1 MKKKTLYTLNVGD
14 QEYEDMEGEED
25 KDNTATTGL
34 LYSEADRCPICLNC
48 LLEKEIGFPE
58 SCNHVFCMTCILKW
72 AETLASCPIDRKPFQ
87 AVFKVSALE
96 GCVKVQVKRQL
107 RETKDKIN
115 ETSFKK
121 LLSYHENSK
130 SSMRKYIIRDDLLSA
145 KLQDLKIHR
154 KTKHSEMGG
163 KKNAT
168 IKIKKPRRSNQC
180 TSQYFR
186 NFFSNMFSS
195 SSNTG
200 ESSFTCRAYCTE
212 FIEVNEVSAL
222 IRQKRQELE
231 LSWFPDTLPGIG
243 RIGFIPW
250 NIETE
255 VLPPIPSVLPRTIF
269 PTSTIS
275 LENFGTSCKGY
286 ALAHTQEGEEKKQT
300 SGTSNTR
307 GSRRKPAATTP
318 TRRSTRNTRAETVT
332 QSQRSPVSN
341 NSGCDAPENNNPSV
355 SVSSSAES
363 EKQTRQAPKRK
374 SVRRG
379 RKPPLLK
386 KKLRSSAPPP
396 EKSSSSDSV
405 DEETAES
412 DTPPVL
418 EKEHQS
424 DEESSNTFTVQT
436 DVKNKS
442 ANGLKSCS
450 EQIEESEEH
459 IENHDT
465 EEKVESL
472 YSESC
477 IQNPPVLVE
486 EEEEVQKVE
495 NTGIEDIQKVE
506 NTVIEDIQKVENTG
520 IEEIQKVENTGIED
534 IQKVETTGIE
544 EIKKVDNTGI
554 EEIQK
559 TENTGIEEIQ
569 KTENT
574 GIEEIQKVEN
584 TGIEE
589 IQKVENTDNEEIQKV
604 ENTDNEEIQK
614 VENTDNEE
622 IQKVENT
629 DNEEIQKVENT
640 DNEAY
645 VFCLESEISENISE
659 KDDDLLENQDQVSGP
674 SESEVK
680 DICTDHSPNDSLTC
694 SASEMEVQQ
703 PIPNLDELSENA
715 EVVVDEEKVVEV
727 NEEKVKDV
735 NDEEVRE
742 STIVETIDHEDSTV
756 KADQLVDSPKLEFS
770 EGGIIQRVDKTSIE
784 SSEIQLPGHVETEDA
799 EIITTCDTSGNE
811 NFKSIQD
818 SENNLLKINL
828 NTKLDTSL
836 EEKIDSLVEH
846 PRSTELPNTHIE
858 QIQKHFSEDNNEMI
872 PMECDSFCSDQ
883 NESGIE
889 LSVNADAKQLNRNS
903 AEHGSQNNMPSSD
916 SVSEKVETL
925 SQPFES
931 PTDMIDKAKKPR
943 TRRSRFH
950 SPSTTWSPN
959 KDTAREKKRSQ
970 SPSPKRET
978 GKESRKSQSPSPKKE
993 SARGRRKSR
1002 SQSPKKDIAKERSQ
1016 SQSRS
1021 PKKDSTRDGK
1031 RSESL
1036 SPKRDTSRENR
1047 RSQSRVKDYSPREKS
1062 RSQSRERESDRDGPR
1077 RERERRNRRWSRS
1090 RSRSRS
1096 PSRSRTKSKSSSFGR
1111 NDRDNYSPRWKE
1123 RWANDGWR
1131 CPRGND
1137 RYRKSDPEKQNENT
1151 RKEKNDISP
1160 DTDDPNSA
1168 DKHRIDCPSWV
1179 TEKINSGPDPRTRNP
1194 EKVKDS
1200 HWEENR
1206 NENSGNS
1213 WNKNFG
1219 SGWMSNRGRGNRGR
1233 GTYRGSF
1240 AYIDQSENRW
1250 QNQKPL
1256 SGNSNGSGNE
1266 SFKFVEQQPY
1276 KRKGEQEFSFDTP
1289 ADRSGWTSASSW
1301 AVRKTLPADV
1311 QNYYSRRGR
1320 NSSGSQSGWM
1330 RQEEETTEQDSNLK
1344 DQTNQQGDCSQLP
1357 INMMQPQMN
1366 VMPQQMNAQHQ
1377 PMNLFPYPV
1386 PGVHAPLMNIQRNP
1400 FNIHPQ
1406 LPLHL
1411 HTGVPLIQVA
1421 APTSVSQGLPPPP
1434 PPPPPSQQVHYIAS
1448 QPDGKQLQGI
1458 PGASHVSNSMS
1469 TPVLPAPTAAPGNME
1484 TVQGPSSGNTS
1495 SSSHSK
1501 ASNAAVKL
1509 AESKVSVT
1517 VEASA
1522 DSSKTDKK
1530 LQIQEKAAQEVKLAI
1545 KPFYQ
1550 NKDITKEEYKEIVR
1564 KAVDK
1569 VCHSKSGE
1577 VNSTK
1582 VANLVKA
1589 YVDKYKYSRKGSQKK
1604 TLEEPVSTEKHIG

>member
-1 MKKKTLYTLNVGD
+1 MKKKTVYTLNVGD

-48 LLEKEIGFPE
+48 LLGKEVGFPE

-72 AETLASCPIDRKPFQ
+72 AE
-87 AVFKVSALE
+87 VH
-96 GCVKVQVKRQL
+96 VKRQL
-107 RETKDKIN
+107 REAKDKIN
-115 ETSFKK
+115 ESSFKK
-121 LLSYHENSK
+121 QLSCHENSK
-130 SSMRKYIIRDDLLSA
+130 SCMRKNIGEDLLSA
-145 KLQDLKIHR
+145 KLYDLKIHR
-154 KTKHSEMGG
+154 KTKYSEMGG

-168 IKIKKPRRSNQC
+168 MKIKKLRRSDQC
-180 TSQYFR
+180 TSQSFR
-186 NFFSNMFSS
+186 NSSFNMFSS
-195 SSNTG
+195 TSHTG
-200 ESSFTCRAYCTE
+200 DTSFTCRAYCTE
-212 FIEVNEVSAL
+212 FIEVNEISAL

-255 VLPPIPSVLPRTIF
+255 VLPLIPSVLPRTIF

-275 LENFGTSCKGY
+275 LQNFGTSCKGY

-307 GSRRKPAATTP
+307 GSRRKSAAATP

-332 QSQRSPVSN
+332 HSQRSPASN
-341 NSGCDAPENNNPSV
+341 NSGCDAPDNNNPSL

-386 KKLRSSAPPP
+386 KKLRNSVPPS
-396 EKSSSSDSV
+396 EKASSSDSV

-418 EKEHQS
+418 EKEHLS
-424 DEESSNTFTVQT
+424 DEESRNTCTVQT
-436 DVKNKS
+436 NVENKS

-459 IENHDT
+459 TENHDT
-465 EEKVESL
+465 EEKVESS

-477 IQNPPVLVE
+477 IQDPPVLVGE
-486 EEEEVQKVE
+486 EEDVQKVENTGIEEAQKVENAGIEEVQKVE
-495 NTGIEDIQKVE
+495 NTGIEV
-506 NTVIEDIQKVENTG
+506 QKVENTG
-520 IEEIQKVENTGIED
+520 IEEV
-534 IQKVETTGIE
+534 
-544 EIKKVDNTGI
+544 
-554 EEIQK
+554 
-559 TENTGIEEIQ
+559 
-569 KTENT
+569 
-574 GIEEIQKVEN
+574 QKVEN

-589 IQKVENTDNEEIQKV
+589 VQKIENTDNES
-604 ENTDNEEIQK
+604 N
-614 VENTDNEE
+614 
-622 IQKVENT
+622 
-629 DNEEIQKVENT
+629 
-640 DNEAY
+640 
-645 VFCLESEISENISE
+645 VFCLESDISKTISEE
-659 KDDDLLENQDQVSGP
+659 GGDALENEDQISLP

-680 DICTDHSPNDSLTC
+680 ADICTDYPPNDSLTC
-694 SASEMEVQQ
+694 SASEIEVHQ
-703 PIPNLDELSENA
+703 PVPSLDELSENA
-715 EVVVDEEKVVEV
+715 EIVMV
-727 NEEKVKDV
+727 NEEKVTDV
-735 NDEEVRE
+735 NDQEVIE
-742 STIVETIDHEDSTV
+742 SPTVEIIDHNDLTV
-756 KADQLVDSPKLEFS
+756 EAEQLVDSPKLESS
-770 EGGIIQRVDKTSIE
+770 EGGIIQTVDKTSIE
-784 SSEIQLPGHVETEDA
+784 ISEIQLPGHVETGDTEVM
-799 EIITTCDTSGNE
+799 CDTSGNE
-811 NFKSIQD
+811 NFNSIQD
-818 SENNLLKINL
+818 SESNLIKNNL

-836 EEKIDSLVEH
+836 EEKAESLVEQ

-872 PMECDSFCSDQ
+872 PMECDSYCSDQ

-889 LSVNADAKQLNRNS
+889 LSVNTDAKQLNKNS
-903 AEHGSQNNMPSSD
+903 AEHSSQNNMPFSD
-916 SVSEKVETL
+916 PVSEKVETV
-925 SQPFES
+925 SQPFEN
-931 PTDMIDKAKKPR
+931 PVDMIDKAKKPR

-993 SARGRRKSR
+993 PSRGRRKSR
-1002 SQSPKKDIAKERSQ
+1002 SQSPKQDIARERRQ

-1021 PKKDSTRDGK
+1021 PKRDGTREGK

-1047 RSQSRVKDYSPREKS
+1047 RSQSRVKDSSPTEKS
-1062 RSQSRERESDRDGPR
+1062 RSRSRERESDRDGPR
-1077 RERERRNRRWSRS
+1077 RERERERERRTRRWSRS

-1111 NDRDNYSPRWKE
+1111 NDRDSYSPRWKE
-1123 RWANDGWR
+1123 RWASDGWR

-1137 RYRKSDPEKQNENT
+1137 RYRKNDIEKQNENT

-1160 DTDDPNSA
+1160 DADDPNSA
-1168 DKHRIDCPSWV
+1168 DKHRNDCSSWV
-1179 TEKINSGPDPRTRNP
+1179 TETINSGPDPRTRHP
-1194 EKVKDS
+1194 EKLKDS
-1200 HWEENR
+1200 PWEENR
-1206 NENSGNS
+1206 NENSGNA

-1233 GTYRGSF
+1233 GTYRGNFVYS
-1240 AYIDQSENRW
+1240 DQNENRW
-1250 QNQKPL
+1250 QNRKPL

-1266 SFKFVEQQPY
+1266 SFKFVEQQHY
-1276 KRKGEQEFSFDTP
+1276 KRKSEQEFSFDTP

-1330 RQEEETTEQDSNLK
+1330 RQEEETPEQDSNLK
-1344 DQTNQQGDCSQLP
+1344 DQTNQQGDVSQLP

-1366 VMPQQMNAQHQ
+1366 VMQQQMNAQHQ
-1377 PMNLFPYPV
+1377 PMNIFPYPM
-1386 PGVHAPLMNIQRNP
+1386 GVHAPLMNIQRNP
-1400 FNIHPQ
+1400 FTIHPQ

-1411 HTGVPLIQVA
+1411 HTGVPLMQVA

-1434 PPPPPSQQVHYIAS
+1434 PPPPPSQQVNYIAS

-1458 PGASHVSNSMS
+1458 PGASHVTNNMS
-1469 TPVLPAPTAAPGNME
+1469 TPVLPAPTAAPANTE
-1484 TVQGPSSGNTS
+1484 TVQGPSSGNAS

-1604 TLEEPVSTEKHIG
+1604 TLEEPVSTEKNIG

>member
-1 MKKKTLYTLNVGD
+1 MLIFLCHSTKD
-14 QEYEDMEGEED
+14 FICDEFSIEEVV
-25 KDNTATTGL
+25 L
-34 LYSEADRCPICLNC
+34 C
-48 LLEKEIGFPE
+48 KE
-58 SCNHVFCMTCILKW
+58 
-72 AETLASCPIDRKPFQ
+72 
-87 AVFKVSALE
+87 
-96 GCVKVQVKRQL
+96 QVKL
-107 RETKDKIN
+107 RHRLHVPLTEN
-115 ETSFKK
+115 LFKQC
-121 LLSYHENSK
+121 LK
-130 SSMRKYIIRDDLLSA
+130 SVHWKVVLRKNIGEDLLSA
-145 KLQDLKIHR
+145 KLYDLKMHR
-154 KTKHSEMGG
+154 KTKYSEMGG

-168 IKIKKPRRSNQC
+168 MKIKKLRRSNQC
-180 TSQYFR
+180 TSQSFR
-186 NFFSNMFSS
+186 NSFFNMFSS
-195 SSNTG
+195 TSHTG
-200 ESSFTCRAYCTE
+200 DSSFTCRAYCTE
-212 FIEVNEVSAL
+212 FIEVNEISAL

-231 LSWFPDTLPGIG
+231 LSWFPETLPGIG

-255 VLPPIPSVLPRTIF
+255 VLPLIPSVLPRTIF

-275 LENFGTSCKGY
+275 LQNFGTSCKGY

-307 GSRRKPAATTP
+307 GSRRKSAAATP

-332 QSQRSPVSN
+332 HSQRSPPSN
-341 NSGCDAPENNNPSV
+341 NSGCDAPDNNNPSL

-386 KKLRSSAPPP
+386 KKLRSSVPPS
-396 EKSSSSDSV
+396 EKASSSDSV

-418 EKEHQS
+418 EKEHLS
-424 DEESSNTFTVQT
+424 DEESRNTCTVQT
-436 DVKNKS
+436 NVENKS
-442 ANGLKSCS
+442 ANGLKSGS

-459 IENHDT
+459 TENHDT
-465 EEKVESL
+465 EEKVESS

-477 IQNPPVLVE
+477 IQDPPVLVGE
-486 EEEEVQKVE
+486 E
-495 NTGIEDIQKVE
+495 
-506 NTVIEDIQKVENTG
+506 EDIQKVENTG
-520 IEEIQKVENTGIED
+520 IEEVQKVENA
-534 IQKVETTGIE
+534 GIE
-544 EIKKVDNTGI
+544 EV
-554 EEIQK
+554 
-559 TENTGIEEIQ
+559 
-569 KTENT
+569 
-574 GIEEIQKVEN
+574 QKVEN

-589 IQKVENTDNEEIQKV
+589 VQKVENTGIEVQKI
-604 ENTDNEEIQK
+604 ENTDNES
-614 VENTDNEE
+614 N
-622 IQKVENT
+622 
-629 DNEEIQKVENT
+629 
-640 DNEAY
+640 
-645 VFCLESEISENISE
+645 VFCLESDISKTISEE
-659 KDDDLLENQDQVSGP
+659 GGDALENEDQISLP

-680 DICTDHSPNDSLTC
+680 ADICTDYPLNDSLTC
-694 SASEMEVQQ
+694 SASEIEVNQ
-703 PIPNLDELSENA
+703 PVPSLDDLSENA
-715 EVVVDEEKVVEV
+715 EIVMVNEEKVVEV
-727 NEEKVKDV
+727 NEEKVTDV
-735 NDEEVRE
+735 NDQEVIE
-742 STIVETIDHEDSTV
+742 SPIVEIIDHNDSTV
-756 KADQLVDSPKLEFS
+756 EAEQLVDSPRLESS
-770 EGGIIQRVDKTSIE
+770 EGGIIQTVDKTSIE
-784 SSEIQLPGHVETEDA
+784 ISEIQLPGHVETGDTEVM
-799 EIITTCDTSGNE
+799 CDTSGNE
-811 NFKSIQD
+811 NFSSIQD
-818 SENNLLKINL
+818 SESNLLKNNL

-836 EEKIDSLVEH
+836 EEKAESLVEQ

-872 PMECDSFCSDQ
+872 PMECDSYCSDQ

-889 LSVNADAKQLNRNS
+889 LSVNTDAKQLNKNS
-903 AEHGSQNNMPSSD
+903 AEHSSQNNTPFSD
-916 SVSEKVETL
+916 PVSEKVETV
-925 SQPFES
+925 SQPFEN
-931 PTDMIDKAKKPR
+931 PIDMIDKAKKPR

-978 GKESRKSQSPSPKKE
+978 EKESRKSRSPSPKKE
-993 SARGRRKSR
+993 SRGRRKSR
-1002 SQSPKKDIAKERSQ
+1002 SQSPKQDIARERRQ

-1021 PKKDSTRDGK
+1021 PKRDSTREGK

-1047 RSQSRVKDYSPREKS
+1047 RSQSRVKDSSPTEKS
-1062 RSQSRERESDRDGPR
+1062 RSRSRERESDRDGPR
-1077 RERERRNRRWSRS
+1077 RERERDRERRTRRWSRS

-1111 NDRDNYSPRWKE
+1111 NDRDSYSPRWKE

-1137 RYRKSDPEKQNENT
+1137 RYRKNDPEKQNENI

-1160 DTDDPNSA
+1160 DADDPNSA
-1168 DKHRIDCPSWV
+1168 DKHRNDCSSWV
-1179 TEKINSGPDPRTRNP
+1179 TETINSGPDPRTRHP
-1194 EKVKDS
+1194 EKLKDS
-1200 HWEENR
+1200 PWEENR
-1206 NENSGNS
+1206 NENSGNA

-1233 GTYRGSF
+1233 GTYRGNFVYS
-1240 AYIDQSENRW
+1240 DQNENRW
-1250 QNQKPL
+1250 QNRKPL

-1266 SFKFVEQQPY
+1266 SFKFVEQQHY
-1276 KRKGEQEFSFDTP
+1276 KRKSEQEFSFDTP

-1330 RQEEETTEQDSNLK
+1330 RQEEETPEQDSNLK
-1344 DQTNQQGDCSQLP
+1344 DQTNQQGDGSQLP

-1366 VMPQQMNAQHQ
+1366 VMQQQMNAQHQ
-1377 PMNLFPYPV
+1377 PMNIFPYPM
-1386 PGVHAPLMNIQRNP
+1386 GVHAPLMNIQRNP

-1411 HTGVPLIQVA
+1411 HTGVPLMQVA

-1434 PPPPPSQQVHYIAS
+1434 PPPPPSQQVNYIAS

-1458 PGASHVSNSMS
+1458 PGASHVTNNMS
-1469 TPVLPAPTAAPGNME
+1469 TPVLPAPTAVPANME
-1484 TVQGPSSGNTS
+1484 TVQGPSSGNAS

-1604 TLEEPVSTEKHIG
+1604 TLEEPVSTEKNIG

>member
-1 MKKKTLYTLNVGD
+1 MKKKTVYTLSVGD
-14 QEYEDMEGEED
+14 QEYEDMEGEEN
-25 KDNTATTGL
+25 KDDTTTTGL

-48 LLEKEIGFPE
+48 LLEKEVGFPE

-72 AETLASCPIDRKPFQ
+72 AERLASCPIDRKPFQ
-87 AVFKVSALE
+87 AVFKFSALE
-96 GCVKVQVKRQL
+96 GCVKVQIKRQL
-107 RETKDKIN
+107 RETKDKKN
-115 ETSFKK
+115 ENSFKK
-121 LLSYHENSK
+121 QLSYHENSK
-130 SSMRKYIIRDDLLSA
+130 SCMRRKVIREELLSA
-145 KLQDLKIHR
+145 KLYDLKMHR
-154 KTKHSEMGG
+154 NSKYSEMGG

-168 IKIKKPRRSNQC
+168 IKIKPQRSNQC
-180 TSQYFR
+180 TSQCFR
-186 NFFSNMFSS
+186 NLFSNMFSS
-195 SSNTG
+195 SHTG

-243 RIGFIPW
+243 RNGFIPW

-255 VLPPIPSVLPRTIF
+255 VLPLISSVLPRTIF

-275 LENFGTSCKGY
+275 LENFGASCKGY
-286 ALAHTQEGEEKKQT
+286 ALAHAQEGDEKKQT

-318 TRRSTRNTRAETVT
+318 TRRSTRNTRAETVS

-341 NSGCDAPENNNPSV
+341 NSGCDAPDNSNPSV

-386 KKLRSSAPPP
+386 KKLRSSVPPP

-412 DTPPVL
+412 DTPAML

-424 DEESSNTFTVQT
+424 DAESSNTCTMPTNVE
-436 DVKNKS
+436 NES
-442 ANGLKSCS
+442 ANGLRSCS

-459 IENHDT
+459 TENHDT
-465 EEKVESL
+465 EERVDSS
-472 YSESC
+472 YSEPC
-477 IQNPPVLVE
+477 TQGPPVLVG

-495 NTGIEDIQKVE
+495 DTGIEANIL
-506 NTVIEDIQKVENTG
+506 
-520 IEEIQKVENTGIED
+520 
-534 IQKVETTGIE
+534 
-544 EIKKVDNTGI
+544 
-554 EEIQK
+554 
-559 TENTGIEEIQ
+559 
-569 KTENT
+569 
-574 GIEEIQKVEN
+574 
-584 TGIEE
+584 
-589 IQKVENTDNEEIQKV
+589 
-604 ENTDNEEIQK
+604 
-614 VENTDNEE
+614 
-622 IQKVENT
+622 
-629 DNEEIQKVENT
+629 
-640 DNEAY
+640 
-645 VFCLESEISENISE
+645 CLETSESSKNISE
-659 KDDDLLENQDQVSGP
+659 KGGDPLENQDQISGP
-674 SESEVK
+674 SESEIK
-680 DICTDHSPNDSLTC
+680 ADLCTDRPPGDFITC
-694 SASEMEVQQ
+694 SASEIEVHQ
-703 PIPNLDELSENA
+703 PIPSLSESP
-715 EVVVDEEKVVEV
+715 EDVELVV
-727 NEEKVKDV
+727 NEEKVIVV
-735 NDEEVRE
+735 NEEKVIE
-742 STIVETIDHEDSTV
+742 SAIVEIIDHENSTV
-756 KADQLVDSPKLEFS
+756 KTEELVDSPKLESS
-770 EGGIIQRVDKTSIE
+770 EGGIIETVDRTSVE
-784 SSEIQLPGHVETEDA
+784 SSEVQLPGHVETEGA
-799 EIITTCDTSGNE
+799 EIIAMCGTSGNE
-811 NFKSIQD
+811 NFNNIQD
-818 SENNLLKINL
+818 SENNLLKTNL
-828 NTKLDTSL
+828 NTKLGKCL
-836 EEKIDSLVEH
+836 EEKTESVVEH
-846 PRSTELPNTHIE
+846 PRPTELPNTHIE
-858 QIQKHFSEDNNEMI
+858 QIQKHFNEDNNE
-872 PMECDSFCSDQ
+872 MECDSFCSGQ

-889 LSVNADAKQLNRNS
+889 LSVNADAKQLKNS
-903 AEHGSQNNMPSSD
+903 VEHSSQNNMPSSGPA
-916 SVSEKVETL
+916 SEKVETV

-931 PTDMIDKAKKPR
+931 PIDVIDKAKKPR

-959 KDTAREKKRSQ
+959 KDTTREKKRSQ

-978 GKESRKSQSPSPKKE
+978 EKERKSRSPSPKKE

-1002 SQSPKKDIAKERSQ
+1002 SQSPKKDIARERRR

-1021 PKKDSTRDGK
+1021 PKKDSTTREGK
-1031 RSESL
+1031 KSESL

-1047 RSQSRVKDYSPREKS
+1047 RSQSRVKDSSPREKS
-1062 RSQSRERESDRDGPR
+1062 SSGSRERESDRDGPR
-1077 RERERRNRRWSRS
+1077 RDRDRDRERDRDRDRERRARRWSRS

-1111 NDRDNYSPRWKE
+1111 NDRDSYSPRWKE

-1137 RYRKSDPEKQNENT
+1137 RYRKHDPEKQNENT

-1160 DTDDPNSA
+1160 DADCPNSA
-1168 DKHRIDCPSWV
+1168 DKHRNDCPNWV

-1194 EKVKDS
+1194 EKLKDS

-1240 AYIDQSENRW
+1240 AYTDQNENRW
-1250 QNQKPL
+1250 QNQKAP

-1276 KRKGEQEFSFDTP
+1276 KRKSEQEFSFDTP

-1344 DQTNQQGDCSQLP
+1344 DQTNQQGDGSQLP

-1366 VMPQQMNAQHQ
+1366 VMQQQMNAQHQ
-1377 PMNLFPYPV
+1377 PMNIFPYPV
-1386 PGVHAPLMNIQRNP
+1386 GVHAPLMNIQRSP

-1411 HTGVPLIQVA
+1411 HPGVPVMQVA

-1434 PPPPPSQQVHYIAS
+1434 PPPPPSQQVSYTAP

-1458 PGASHVSNSMS
+1458 PSASHVSNNMS
-1469 TPVLPAPTAAPGNME
+1469 TPVLPAPTAAPGNMG
-1484 TVQGPSSGNTS
+1484 TVQGPSSGNTP

-1509 AESKVSVT
+1509 AES
-1517 VEASA
+1517 
-1522 DSSKTDKK
+1522 KK

-1604 TLEEPVSTEKHIG
+1604 TLEEPVSTEKNIG

>member
-1 MKKKTLYTLNVGD
+1 MKKKTVYTLNMGD
-14 QEYEDMEGEED
+14 KEYEDMEGEENRD
-25 KDNTATTGL
+25 DTTTTGL

-48 LLEKEIGFPE
+48 LLEKEVGFPE
-58 SCNHVFCMTCILKW
+58 NCNHVFCMTCILKW

-87 AVFKVSALE
+87 AVFKFSALE
-96 GCVKVQVKRQL
+96 GYVK
-107 RETKDKIN
+107 
-115 ETSFKK
+115 KK
-121 LLSYHENSK
+121 V
-130 SSMRKYIIRDDLLSA
+130 IIREDLLSA
-145 KLQDLKIHR
+145 KFYDLKMINR
-154 KTKHSEMGG
+154 NSSYSEKEG
-163 KKNAT
+163 KKNEA
-168 IKIKKPRRSNQC
+168 IKIYKPQRSNWR
-180 TSQYFR
+180 TSQCFR
-186 NFFSNMFSS
+186 NFFSNIFSS
-195 SSNTG
+195 SSHTG

-212 FIEVNEVSAL
+212 FIEVNEISAL

-250 NIETE
+250 NIEME
-255 VLPPIPSVLPRTIF
+255 VLPLISSVLPRTIF
-269 PTSTIS
+269 PTSTLS
-275 LENFGTSCKGY
+275 LENFGASCK

-318 TRRSTRNTRAETVT
+318 TRRSTRNMRAETVS
-332 QSQRSPVSN
+332 QSPRSPISD
-341 NSGCDAPENNNPSV
+341 NSRFDAPGNNNPSV
-355 SVSSSAES
+355 SVSSSAVS

-374 SVRRG
+374 SIRRG
-379 RKPPLLK
+379 RKPSLLK
-386 KKLRSSAPPP
+386 KKLRSSVPPP

-412 DTPPVL
+412 DIPPML

-424 DEESSNTFTVQT
+424 NVESSNTCTMKTNVENQ
-436 DVKNKS
+436 S
-442 ANGLKSCS
+442 ANCLQSFS
-450 EQIEESEEH
+450 EQIESEKHAENRD
-459 IENHDT
+459 IEEN
-465 EEKVESL
+465 VESS

-477 IQNPPVLVE
+477 TQDPPVLLGE
-486 EEEEVQKVE
+486 E
-495 NTGIEDIQKVE
+495 
-506 NTVIEDIQKVENTG
+506 
-520 IEEIQKVENTGIED
+520 EEIQKL
-534 IQKVETTGIE
+534 
-544 EIKKVDNTGI
+544 
-554 EEIQK
+554 
-559 TENTGIEEIQ
+559 
-569 KTENT
+569 
-574 GIEEIQKVEN
+574 
-584 TGIEE
+584 
-589 IQKVENTDNEEIQKV
+589 ENTDREAKV
-604 ENTDNEEIQK
+604 L
-614 VENTDNEE
+614 
-622 IQKVENT
+622 
-629 DNEEIQKVENT
+629 
-640 DNEAY
+640 
-645 VFCLESEISENISE
+645 CLESEISENIFE
-659 KDDDLLENQDQVSGP
+659 KGGDPLENQDQISGP

-680 DICTDHSPNDSLTC
+680 ADMCTDHPPNDFLPC
-694 SASEMEVQQ
+694 SGSENEVHQ
-703 PIPNLDELSENA
+703 PVSSPLPELPENA
-715 EVVVDEEKVVEV
+715 ESMV
-727 NEEKVKDV
+727 NEEKM
-735 NDEEVRE
+735 RE
-742 STIVETIDHEDSTV
+742 NPIAEIIDHKDSAV
-756 KADQLVDSPKLEFS
+756 KIEELVESPKLESF
-770 EGGIIQRVDKTSIE
+770 EGEMIQTVDRKSVE
-784 SSEIQLPGHVETEDA
+784 SSEVQLLGHVETEDT
-799 EIITTCDTSGNE
+799 EIITTCDTSENE
-811 NFKSIQD
+811 NVNSIQD
-818 SENNLLKINL
+818 SENNLLKNDLL
-828 NTKLDTSL
+828 NTELDKSL
-836 EEKIDSLVEH
+836 EEKSESVIEH
-846 PRSTELPNTHIE
+846 PKSTELPKTHSE

-883 NESGIE
+883 NESEIE
-889 LSVNADAKQLNRNS
+889 PSIDAHSKQLNENS
-903 AEHGSQNNMPSSD
+903 VALSSENNIPSSD
-916 SVSEKVETL
+916 PANEKIETV
-925 SQPFES
+925 SQPSES
-931 PTDMIDKAKKPR
+931 SIDTIDKAKKPR

-959 KDTAREKKRSQ
+959 KDSAQEKKRSQ

-978 GKESRKSQSPSPKKE
+978 GKESRKSRSPSPKKE
-993 SARGRRKSR
+993 SVRGRRKSR
-1002 SQSPKKDIAKERSQ
+1002 SQSPKKDIAREKRR

-1021 PKKDSTRDGK
+1021 PKRDSTREGK

-1036 SPKRDTSRENR
+1036 SPRRDTSRENR
-1047 RSQSRVKDYSPREKS
+1047 RSQSRVKDSSPGEKS
-1062 RSQSRERESDRDGPR
+1062 RSRSRERESDRDGQR
-1077 RERERRNRRWSRS
+1077 RDRERERRTRRWSRS
-1090 RSRSRS
+1090 RSHSRS
-1096 PSRSRTKSKSSSFGR
+1096 PSRSRTKSKSSSFSR
-1111 NDRDNYSPRWKE
+1111 SDRDNYSPRWKE
-1123 RWANDGWR
+1123 RWTNDGWR

-1137 RYRKSDPEKQNENT
+1137 RYRKNDPEKQNENT
-1151 RKEKNDISP
+1151 RKEKNYISP
-1160 DTDDPNSA
+1160 DVDDPNSA
-1168 DKHRIDCPSWV
+1168 EKRRNDCLNWV

-1194 EKVKDS
+1194 EKLKES
-1200 HWEENR
+1200 HWEENK

-1240 AYIDQSENRW
+1240 AYTDQNESRW
-1250 QNQKPL
+1250 QNRKPL
-1256 SGNSNGSGNE
+1256 SGNSNSAGNE

-1276 KRKGEQEFSFDTP
+1276 KRKSEQEFSFDTP
-1289 ADRSGWTSASSW
+1289 ADRSGWTFASSW

-1320 NSSGSQSGWM
+1320 NSSGPQSGWM

-1344 DQTNQQGDCSQLP
+1344 DQTNQQVDGSQLP

-1366 VMPQQMNAQHQ
+1366 VMQQQMNAQHQ
-1377 PMNLFPYPV
+1377 PMNIFPYPV
-1386 PGVHAPLMNIQRNP
+1386 GVHAPLVNIQRNP

-1411 HTGVPLIQVA
+1411 HTGVPLMQVA

-1434 PPPPPSQQVHYIAS
+1434 PPPPPSQQVNYIAS

-1458 PGASHVSNSMS
+1458 PSSSHVSNNMS
-1469 TPVLPAPTAAPGNME
+1469 TPVLPAPTAATGNVG

-1501 ASNAAVKL
+1501 ASNAAIKL

-1604 TLEEPVSTEKHIG
+1604 TLEEPVSTEKNIG

>member
-1 MKKKTLYTLNVGD
+1 MKKKTVYTLNVGD

-48 LLEKEIGFPE
+48 LLEKEVGFPE
-58 SCNHVFCMTCILKW
+58 SCNHVFCMTCIFKW
-72 AETLASCPIDRKPFQ
+72 AETQASCPIDRKPFQ
-87 AVFKVSALE
+87 AVFKISALE
-96 GCVKVQVKRQL
+96 GYVKVQVKRQL
-107 RETKDKIN
+107 KEAKDKIN
-115 ETSFKK
+115 ESSFKK
-121 LLSYHENSK
+121 QLSCHENSK
-130 SSMRKYIIRDDLLSA
+130 SCMRKNIGENLSA
-145 KLQDLKIHR
+145 KLYDLKMHR
-154 KTKHSEMGG
+154 KIQHSEMGG
-163 KKNAT
+163 KKNT
-168 IKIKKPRRSNQC
+168 TMKIKKLQRSNQC
-180 TSQYFR
+180 TSQSFR
-186 NFFSNMFSS
+186 NSFSS
-195 SSNTG
+195 IFSSTSHL
-200 ESSFTCRAYCTE
+200 EDSSSTCRAYCTE
-212 FIEVNEVSAL
+212 LIEVNEISAL

-231 LSWFPDTLPGIG
+231 LSWFPDTLPAIG

-250 NIETE
+250 NAETE
-255 VLPPIPSVLPRTIF
+255 VFPLIPSVLPRTIF

-307 GSRRKPAATTP
+307 GSRRKSAAATP
-318 TRRSTRNTRAETVT
+318 TRRSTRNTRTETVT
-332 QSQRSPVSN
+332 HSQRSPASN
-341 NSGCDAPENNNPSV
+341 NAGYDVPENNNPPLN
-355 SVSSSAES
+355 VSSSAES

-374 SVRRG
+374 SIRRG

-386 KKLRSSAPPP
+386 KKLRSSVPPS
-396 EKSSSSDSV
+396 EKASSSDSV

-418 EKEHQS
+418 EKEHLS
-424 DEESSNTFTVQT
+424 DEESRNTCIVQT
-436 DVKNKS
+436 NVESKS

-450 EQIEESEEH
+450 EQLEESEEH
-459 IENHDT
+459 TENHDT

-477 IQNPPVLVE
+477 IQDPPILVGE
-486 EEEEVQKVE
+486 EEDIQKVEKTGIEEIQKVENAGIEEVQKVE
-495 NTGIEDIQKVE
+495 NTGIEVVQKVE
-506 NTVIEDIQKVENTG
+506 NA
-520 IEEIQKVENTGIED
+520 
-534 IQKVETTGIE
+534 
-544 EIKKVDNTGI
+544 
-554 EEIQK
+554 
-559 TENTGIEEIQ
+559 
-569 KTENT
+569 
-574 GIEEIQKVEN
+574 
-584 TGIEE
+584 GIEE
-589 IQKVENTDNEEIQKV
+589 IQKVENTDKESN
-604 ENTDNEEIQK
+604 
-614 VENTDNEE
+614 
-622 IQKVENT
+622 
-629 DNEEIQKVENT
+629 
-640 DNEAY
+640 
-645 VFCLESEISENISE
+645 VFCLESDISKTISEGGNS
-659 KDDDLLENQDQVSGP
+659 LENEDQISVP

-680 DICTDHSPNDSLTC
+680 VDICTDHPPNDSLTC
-694 SASEMEVQQ
+694 SASEIEVHQ
-703 PIPNLDELSENA
+703 PVPTLGELSENA
-715 EVVVDEEKVVEV
+715 EIMVNEEKVVEV
-727 NEEKVKDV
+727 NEEKVIDV
-735 NDEEVRE
+735 NDEEVIE
-742 STIVETIDHEDSTV
+742 SPIVEIIDHNDSTV
-756 KADQLVDSPKLEFS
+756 KEEQLGDSPKSS
-770 EGGIIQRVDKTSIE
+770 ESGIIQTVDKTSIE
-784 SSEIQLPGHVETEDA
+784 ISEIQLPGHVETGDA
-799 EIITTCDTSGNE
+799 EVMCDTSGNE
-811 NFKSIQD
+811 NFNSIQD
-818 SENNLLKINL
+818 SESNLLKNNL

-836 EEKIDSLVEH
+836 EEKAESLVER
-846 PRSTELPNTHIE
+846 PRSTEFPNTHVE

-872 PMECDSFCSDQ
+872 PMECDSYCSDQ

-889 LSVNADAKQLNRNS
+889 LSVNTDAKQLNKNS
-903 AEHGSQNNMPSSD
+903 AEHSSQSNMPCSD
-916 SVSEKVETL
+916 PVSEKVEIV
-925 SQPFES
+925 SQPFEN
-931 PTDMIDKAKKPR
+931 PIDMIDKAKKPR

-959 KDTAREKKRSQ
+959 RDKKRSQ

-993 SARGRRKSR
+993 SSRGRRKSR
-1002 SQSPKKDIAKERSQ
+1002 SQSPRKDIARERRQ

-1021 PKKDSTRDGK
+1021 PKRDSTKEGK

-1047 RSQSRVKDYSPREKS
+1047 RSQSRVKDSSPTEKS
-1062 RSQSRERESDRDGPR
+1062 RSQSRESESDRDGPR
-1077 RERERRNRRWSRS
+1077 RERERDRERRTRRWSRS

-1096 PSRSRTKSKSSSFGR
+1096 PSRCRTKSKNSSFGR
-1111 NDRDNYSPRWKE
+1111 NDRDSYSPRWKE
-1123 RWANDGWR
+1123 RWTNDGWR

-1137 RYRKSDPEKQNENT
+1137 RYRKNDLEKQNENT
-1151 RKEKNDISP
+1151 RKEKNDIGP
-1160 DTDDPNSA
+1160 DADAPNSA
-1168 DKHRIDCPSWV
+1168 DKHRNDCSSWV
-1179 TEKINSGPDPRTRNP
+1179 TETINSGPDPRTRHP
-1194 EKVKDS
+1194 EKLKDS
-1200 HWEENR
+1200 LWEENR
-1206 NENSGNS
+1206 NENSGNA

-1233 GTYRGSF
+1233 GTYRGNF
-1240 AYIDQSENRW
+1240 AYSDQNENQW
-1250 QNQKPL
+1250 QNRKPL

-1276 KRKGEQEFSFDTP
+1276 KRKSEQEFSFDTP

-1330 RQEEETTEQDSNLK
+1330 RQEEETPEQDSNLQ
-1344 DQTNQQGDCSQLP
+1344 DQTNQQGDGSQLP

-1366 VMPQQMNAQHQ
+1366 VMQQQMNAQHQ
-1377 PMNLFPYPV
+1377 PMNIFPYPM
-1386 PGVHAPLMNIQRNP
+1386 GVHAPLMNIQRNP

-1411 HTGVPLIQVA
+1411 HTGVPLMQVA
-1421 APTSVSQGLPPPP
+1421 APTSISQGLPPPP
-1434 PPPPPSQQVHYIAS
+1434 PPPPPSQQVNYIAS

-1458 PGASHVSNSMS
+1458 PGASHVTNNMS
-1469 TPVLPAPTAAPGNME
+1469 TPVLPAPTAAPANME
-1484 TVQGPSSGNTS
+1484 TIQGPSSGNAS

-1604 TLEEPVSTEKHIG
+1604 TLEEPVSTEKNIG

>member
-1 MKKKTLYTLNVGD
+1 MKKKTVYTLNVGNK
-14 QEYEDMEGEED
+14 EYEDTEGEENR
-25 KDNTATTGL
+25 DNTSTTGL
-34 LYSEADRCPICLNC
+34 VYNEADRCPICLNC
-48 LLEKEIGFPE
+48 LLEKEVGFPE

-87 AVFKVSALE
+87 AVFKFSALE

-107 RETKDKIN
+107 REPKDKN
-115 ETSFKK
+115 ESSFKK
-121 LLSYHENSK
+121 QLYCHEDSK
-130 SSMRKYIIRDDLLSA
+130 SRIRKKAIIREDLLST
-145 KLQDLKIHR
+145 KFYDLRIIHR
-154 KTKHSEMGG
+154 NSSYSKTEG
-163 KKNAT
+163 KKSAA
-168 IKIKKPRRSNQC
+168 IKINKPRRSNQC
-180 TSQYFR
+180 TAQCFR
-186 NFFSNMFSS
+186 NFFSNVFSS
-195 SSNTG
+195 SSHTG
-200 ESSFTCRAYCTE
+200 ESSFTYRSYCTE
-212 FIEVNEVSAL
+212 FIEVNEISAL

-231 LSWFPDTLPGIG
+231 LSWFPDMFPGIG

-255 VLPPIPSVLPRTIF
+255 VLPLISSMLPRTIF

-307 GSRRKPAATTP
+307 GSRRKSAATTP
-318 TRRSTRNTRAETVT
+318 TRRSTRNLRAETVS
-332 QSQRSPVSN
+332 QSQRSPISN
-341 NSGCDAPENNNPSV
+341 NSGCDAPGNNNPSM

-379 RKPPLLK
+379 RKAPLLK
-386 KKLRSSAPPP
+386 KKLRSSELPP
-396 EKSSSSDSV
+396 EKSPSSDSV
-405 DEETAES
+405 DEETVES
-412 DTPPVL
+412 DTLPVI
-418 EKEHQS
+418 EEERQS
-424 DEESSNTFTVQT
+424 DVESSNTCTVQT
-436 DVKNKS
+436 NVENQS
-442 ANGLKSCS
+442 TNCLKSCS
-450 EQIEESEEH
+450 EQIEESEKH

-465 EEKVESL
+465 EERVESS

-477 IQNPPVLVE
+477 TQDPPVLVGE
-486 EEEEVQKVE
+486 EEE
-495 NTGIEDIQKVE
+495 IQ
-506 NTVIEDIQKVENTG
+506 TI
-520 IEEIQKVENTGIED
+520 
-534 IQKVETTGIE
+534 
-544 EIKKVDNTGI
+544 
-554 EEIQK
+554 
-559 TENTGIEEIQ
+559 
-569 KTENT
+569 
-574 GIEEIQKVEN
+574 
-584 TGIEE
+584 
-589 IQKVENTDNEEIQKV
+589 ENTDTEAKV
-604 ENTDNEEIQK
+604 L
-614 VENTDNEE
+614 
-622 IQKVENT
+622 
-629 DNEEIQKVENT
+629 
-640 DNEAY
+640 
-645 VFCLESEISENISE
+645 CLESDISKNIFE
-659 KDDDLLENQDQVSGP
+659 KGGDPLENQDQMSGSSESEAKADRGTDHTP
-674 SESEVK
+674 SNFLTCSVSESEV
-680 DICTDHSPNDSLTC
+680 HQSVSSPLG
-694 SASEMEVQQ
+694 
-703 PIPNLDELSENA
+703 ELSENA
-715 EVVVDEEKVVEV
+715 ESVV
-727 NEEKVKDV
+727 NEEKTI
-735 NDEEVRE
+735 E
-742 STIVETIDHEDSTV
+742 SPVVEIFDHKDSTV
-756 KADQLVDSPKLEFS
+756 KKELLESPTL
-770 EGGIIQRVDKTSIE
+770 E
-784 SSEIQLPGHVETEDA
+784 SSES
-799 EIITTCDTSGNE
+799 EIIQTVDIKSVESAEVQLLGHTESEDVEIIATCDTSENE
-811 NFKSIQD
+811 NVSTIQD
-818 SENNLLKINL
+818 SENNLLN
-828 NTKLDTSL
+828 NNLDTSL
-836 EEKIDSLVEH
+836 DISLEGKSESLIKD
-846 PRSTELPNTHIE
+846 PKSTELPKAHTE

-883 NESGIE
+883 NESEIE
-889 LSVNADAKQLNRNS
+889 PSVNADCKQLNENS
-903 AEHGSQNNMPSSD
+903 VAHSSENNMSSSSD
-916 SVSEKVETL
+916 TAKEKDETV
-925 SQPFES
+925 SQPSENLID
-931 PTDMIDKAKKPR
+931 TVDKAKKPR

-950 SPSTTWSPN
+950 SPSTTWSPS
-959 KDTAREKKRSQ
+959 KDTAQEKKRSQ

-993 SARGRRKSR
+993 STRGRKKSR
-1002 SQSPKKDIAKERSQ
+1002 SQSPKKDIAREKRR

-1021 PKKDSTRDGK
+1021 PKRDSTREGK
-1031 RSESL
+1031 RSESP
-1036 SPKRDTSRENR
+1036 SPRRDTSRENR
-1047 RSQSRVKDYSPREKS
+1047 QSQSRVKDSSPREKS
-1062 RSQSRERESDRDGPR
+1062 RSQSGERESDRDGQR
-1077 RERERRNRRWSRS
+1077 RDRERERRTRRWSRS

-1096 PSRSRTKSKSSSFGR
+1096 PSRSRTKGKNSSFGR
-1111 NDRDNYSPRWKE
+1111 NDRESYSPRWKE
-1123 RWANDGWR
+1123 RWTNDGWR

-1137 RYRKSDPEKQNENT
+1137 RYRKNDPKKQNENT
-1151 RKEKNDISP
+1151 RKEKNDISL
-1160 DTDDPNSA
+1160 DADDSNSTDKQRN
-1168 DKHRIDCPSWV
+1168 DCPNWV

-1194 EKVKDS
+1194 EKLKES

-1213 WNKNFG
+1213 WNKNFS

-1240 AYIDQSENRW
+1240 AYTDQNENRW
-1250 QNQKPL
+1250 QNRKPL
-1256 SGNSNGSGNE
+1256 SGNSNSSGND

-1276 KRKGEQEFSFDTP
+1276 KRKNEQEFSFDTP

-1320 NSSGSQSGWM
+1320 NSSGPQSGWM
-1330 RQEEETTEQDSNLK
+1330 RQEEETSEQDPNLK
-1344 DQTNQQGDCSQLP
+1344 DQTNQQVDGSQLP

-1366 VMPQQMNAQHQ
+1366 VMQQQMSAQHQ
-1377 PMNLFPYPV
+1377 PMNIFPYPV
-1386 PGVHAPLMNIQRNP
+1386 GVHAPLMNIQRSP

-1411 HTGVPLIQVA
+1411 HTGVPLMQVA
-1421 APTSVSQGLPPPP
+1421 APTGVSQGLPPPP
-1434 PPPPPSQQVHYIAS
+1434 PPPPPSQQISYIAP

-1458 PGASHVSNSMS
+1458 PSSSHVSNTMS
-1469 TPVLPAPTAAPGNME
+1469 TPGLPAPTATPGNMG

-1604 TLEEPVSTEKHIG
+1604 TLEEPVSTEKNVG